1 MTSLKIN
8 NLELDLS
15 MRIMSELSRI
25 DRFDARWASIEKR
38 EGSTLK
44 QLKSI
49 ATVKSVGAST
59 RIEGSKMTDDEVS
72 VLIENINISSF
83 EERDQQEVAGYF
95 ETLDTIAENY
105 ATIGITESQIKSLH
119 NLLMKHSIKDAWHKG
134 EYKQVTN
141 AVEANLSDGTTRTI
155 FNTTEPGLQ
164 TNDAMMRLIEWYNSD
179 EETLPLV
186 KDALFVY
193 EFLSIHPFQDG
204 NGRLSRLLASLLLLK
219 NGYSW
224 IQYVSFEHEIEN
236 RKSAY
241 YKVLMDTQKNRPGE
255 NVTQWLTFFLS
266 CLNTIQ
272 TNLLLKLE
280 ENKKASEKLSPREE
294 RIRFF
299 IQHHAGCSSG
309 NISAKLD
316 IPLPTVKKSLIEL
329 LDKKVITKEGVG
341 RATGY
346 YSV

>member
-44 QLKSI
+44 QLKTI

-95 ETLDTIAENY
+95 ETLDTIAENF

-141 AVEANLSDGTTRTI
+141 AVEANLPDGARQTI
-155 FNTTEPGLQ
+155 FKTTEPGLQ

-219 NGYSW
+219 NGYTW

-266 CLNTIQ
+266 CINTIQ

-299 IQHHAGCSSG
+299 IN
-309 NISAKLD
+309 NI
-316 IPLPTVKKSLIEL
+316 VC
-329 LDKKVITKEGVG
+329 
-341 RATGY
+341 
-346 YSV
+346 

>member
-1 MTSLKIN
+1 MNLKIN

-15 MRIMSELSRI
+15 MKIMSELSTI
-25 DRFDARWASIEKR
+25 DRFDARWASIEIR

-72 VLIENINISSF
+72 VLIENIKISSF
-83 EERDQQEVAGYF
+83 EERDQQEVVGYF
-95 ETLDTIAENY
+95 ETLDTIAENH
-105 ATIGITESQIKSLH
+105 ATIGITETQIKSLH

-141 AVEANLSDGTTRTI
+141 
-155 FNTTEPGLQ
+155 
-164 TNDAMMRLIEWYNSD
+164 DAMMRLIEWYNSD
-179 EETLPLV
+179 EETLTLV

-266 CLNTIQ
+266 CINTIQ

-299 IQHHAGCSSG
+299 IEHHAGCSSG

-316 IPLPTVKKSLIEL
+316 IPLPTVKKSLNEL

-346 YSV
+346 YSL

>member
-1 MTSLKIN
+1 M
-8 NLELDLS
+8 
-15 MRIMSELSRI
+15 
-25 DRFDARWASIEKR
+25 
-38 EGSTLK
+38 
-44 QLKSI
+44 
-49 ATVKSVGAST
+49 
-59 RIEGSKMTDDEVS
+59 
-72 VLIENINISSF
+72 
-83 EERDQQEVAGYF
+83 
-95 ETLDTIAENY
+95 
-105 ATIGITESQIKSLH
+105 
-119 NLLMKHSIKDAWHKG
+119 
-134 EYKQVTN
+134 
-141 AVEANLSDGTTRTI
+141 
-155 FNTTEPGLQ
+155 
-164 TNDAMMRLIEWYNSD
+164 
-179 EETLPLV
+179 PLV

-299 IQHHAGCSSG
+299 IEHHAGCSSG
-309 NISAKLD
+309 NISTKLD

-346 YSV
+346 YSL